1 MDSGNPQRVT
11 NRELKSTCLTWVGL
25 YFLSVFVLALCFLI
39 FFPEAPPNTTPR
51 LPPLPYRVILAFGAG
66 LIGAIPGILTLGL
79 LDGMRTRLKER
90 ASVLKATAGSL
101 PADGRYQTFYGR
113 ILATGPM
120 LTAPLTG
127 RTCLLYQYK
136 VTEGTDTRGS
146 MEVTY
151 AEGYALTPSYLESP
165 SGRILLN
172 AYMEPEF
179 PAERVDMDEGR
190 KRMSAYLTAAKTV
203 SLSTWGLKDNYRKIR
218 EHLWGDSDGAIRF
231 DSGLPERAAEAT
243 NFSEQIVQHGDEV
256 AVFGF
261 YSAAQGGIVPDPD
274 EEILHMARLRKGSL
288 SQLTG
293 GFVRQAMVSASAAIF
308 FAAIF
313 LGWIYWFFRN
323 AAEFTL

>member
-1 MDSGNPQRVT
+1 MDTGTPKRGT
-11 NRELKSTCLTWVGL
+11 NLGLKRNCLVLVGV
-25 YFLSVFVLALCFLI
+25 YFLLASALGLWFLI
-39 FFPEAPPNTTPR
+39 CFPEAPPNVSPR
-51 LPPLPYRVILAFGAG
+51 LPPLPYRIILAFGAG
-66 LIGAIPGILTLGL
+66 LIGAIPGILVLGF

-90 ASVLKATAGSL
+90 ASVLKATAGSI

-120 LTAPLTG
+120 LTAPLSG

-136 VTEGTDTRGS
+136 VTKGTDTRGS

-179 PAERVDMDEGR
+179 PADRIDMDEGR
-190 KRMSAYLTAAKTV
+190 KRIGAYLSAAKTV
-203 SLSTWGLKDNYRKIR
+203 SLSTWGLKENYRKIR
-218 EHLWGDSDGAIRF
+218 EHLWGDSDGTIRF
-231 DSGLPERAAEAT
+231 DSGLPDRAVEAT

-288 SQLTG
+288 SQLAG

-308 FAAIF
+308 FAAIL

-323 AAEFTL
+323 AAEFIL